1 LDKGNAVRL
10 LFPQLY
16 RVETLTRPLWGWPHG
31 KASGEVKPGSQE
43 TCSKECIHNLRN
55 GRLQKERDMLRW
67 SPDVTAG
74 SAGGIGFFYAIVL
87 AQDAENLWRLYGAGQ
102 RRAV

>member
-1 LDKGNAVRL
+1 
-10 LFPQLY
+10 
-16 RVETLTRPLWGWPHG
+16 
-31 KASGEVKPGSQE
+31 
-43 TCSKECIHNLRN
+43 
-55 GRLQKERDMLRW
+55 MLRW
-67 SPDVTAG
+67 GPDITAG